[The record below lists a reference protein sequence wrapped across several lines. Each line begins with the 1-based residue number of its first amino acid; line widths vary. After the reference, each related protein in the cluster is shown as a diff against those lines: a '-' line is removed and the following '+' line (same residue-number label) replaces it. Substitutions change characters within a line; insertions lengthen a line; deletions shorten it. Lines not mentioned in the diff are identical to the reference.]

1 MGAVRR
7 FKQPEIKVRNGA
19 KIRDLKGQ
27 GNNFPTR
34 KLTPIVALFLVFR
47 ARGGAGPVFCS
58 SWVCASVNSLLRG
71 LVTELPYRRS
81 LVVAPFQATAAVYTV
96 HCKEGVRS

>member
-1 MGAVRR
+1 MKTYPHSNPAWPFSWCFGA
-7 FKQPEIKVRNGA
+7 
-19 KIRDLKGQ
+19 
-27 GNNFPTR
+27 
-34 KLTPIVALFLVFR
+34 
-47 ARGGAGPVFCS
+47 GAGPVLCS

-71 LVTELPYRRS
+71 LVAELPYRRS